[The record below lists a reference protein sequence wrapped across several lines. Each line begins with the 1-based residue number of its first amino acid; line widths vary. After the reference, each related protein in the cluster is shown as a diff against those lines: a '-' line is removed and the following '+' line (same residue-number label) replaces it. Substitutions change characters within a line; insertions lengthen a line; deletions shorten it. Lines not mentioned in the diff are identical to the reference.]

1 MKIKVNLIY
10 TLPLFDVKLNTLC
23 IVKLIESEESRFI
36 YQFSHE
42 YLKNHENI
50 FNLIRFKT

>member
-1 MKIKVNLIY
+1 MKIKVNLNYI
-10 TLPLFDVKLNTLC
+10 LSLFYVKLTTLC

-36 YQFSHE
+36 YQFLQE
-42 YLKNHENI
+42 YLRNHENI